1 MFETLELM
9 PPDAILGLMEA
20 FRADPRDQK
29 IDLGVGVYKDD
40 RGETPV
46 LAAVKRAEE
55 RLLAQESSKSYIGP
69 AGAEGF
75 NAQMQALLLGDA
87 LSSRIDKRTSVVQT
101 PGGCG
106 ALRVA
111 AEFVLRCRP
120 DAVIHVPDPTWANHE
135 PLLGDAGLEIRAYP
149 YFDRATSALRFDAMA
164 SHLGGLGPGDL
175 VLLHGC
181 CHNPC
186 GADLDRAQWQ
196 AVLELAQERGF
207 TPVVDLAYQGLGDGL
222 EEDAFGVR
230 LLAAE
235 LPELIVAT
243 SCSKNFGLYRERT
256 GAIVLVSGDAK
267 TAGSVRSQ
275 LLNVIRGIYSMP
287 PSHGG
292 AIVETILGDDELRA
306 DWLRELASMRERINS
321 LRSLLV
327 KRFADRGDAGR
338 FSFIERQRGMF
349 SFLGISEAQVQ
360 VLREEHGIY
369 MVDSS
374 RINVAG
380 ASQDNVD
387 RLCDAVM
394 SVL

>member
-1 MFETLELM
+1 M

-20 FRADPRDQK
+20 FRADPRDHK

-46 LAAVKRAEE
+46 LRAVKQAEE
-55 RLLAQESSKSYIGP
+55 RLLARESTKSYVGP
-69 AGAEGF
+69 AGAEGT
-75 NAQMQALLLGDA
+75 NARLQSLLFGDA
-87 LSSRIDKRTSVVQT
+87 LSTRIDERMGVFQT

-111 AEFVLRCRP
+111 AEFVLRCKP
-120 DAVIHVPDPTWANHE
+120 DAVIHVPDPTWANHV
-135 PLLGDAGLEIRAYP
+135 PLLGDAGVEIREYP
-149 YFDRATSALRFDAMA
+149 YFDRETSGLRFDAMA
-164 SHLGGLGPGDL
+164 EHLGGLGPGDL

-186 GADLDRAQWQ
+186 GADLDSGQWQ
-196 AVLELAQERGF
+196 SVLELAQQRGF
-207 TPVVDLAYQGLGDGL
+207 TPFVDLAYQGFGDGL
-222 EEDAFGVR
+222 EEDAFGIR
-230 LLAAE
+230 LLAAG
-235 LPELIVAT
+235 LPELIVAS

-256 GAIVLVSGDAK
+256 GAIALLSGDGR
-267 TAGSVRSQ
+267 TASTARSQ
-275 LLNVIRGIYSMP
+275 LLNVVRGIYSMP

-292 AIVETILGDDELRA
+292 AIVEEILGDESLRRDWKQELDA
-306 DWLRELASMRERINS
+306 MRDRING

-327 KRFADRGDAGR
+327 ERFDARGDGGR
-338 FSFIERQRGMF
+338 FGFIERQRGMF
-349 SFLGISEAQVQ
+349 SFLGIDPGQVKA
-360 VLREEHGIY
+360 LREEHAIY
-369 MVDSS
+369 MIDSS

-380 ASQDNVD
+380 ASRENVD

>member
-1 MFETLELM
+1 MFESLEPM

-20 FRADPRDQK
+20 FRADPRDHK

-46 LAAVKRAEE
+46 LRAVKQAEE
-55 RLLAQESSKSYIGP
+55 RLLARESTKSYVGP
-69 AGAEGF
+69 AGAEGT
-75 NAQMQALLLGDA
+75 NARLQSLLFGDA
-87 LSSRIDKRTSVVQT
+87 LSTRIDERMGVFQT

-111 AEFVLRCRP
+111 AEFVLRCKP
-120 DAVIHVPDPTWANHE
+120 DAVIHVPDPTWANHV
-135 PLLGDAGLEIRAYP
+135 PLLGDAGVEIREYP
-149 YFDRATSALRFDAMA
+149 YFDRETSGLRFDAMA
-164 SHLGGLGPGDL
+164 EHLGGLGPGDL

-186 GADLDRAQWQ
+186 GADLDSGQWQ
-196 AVLELAQERGF
+196 SVLELAQQRGF
-207 TPVVDLAYQGLGDGL
+207 TPFVDLAYQGFGDGL
-222 EEDAFGVR
+222 EEDAFGIR
-230 LLAAE
+230 LLAAG
-235 LPELIVAT
+235 LPELIVAS

-256 GAIVLVSGDAK
+256 GAIALLSGDGR
-267 TAGSVRSQ
+267 TASTARSQ
-275 LLNVIRGIYSMP
+275 LLNVVRGIYSMP

-292 AIVETILGDDELRA
+292 AIVEEILGDESLRRDWKQELDA
-306 DWLRELASMRERINS
+306 MRDRING

-327 KRFADRGDAGR
+327 ERFDARGDGGR
-338 FSFIERQRGMF
+338 FGFIERQRGMF
-349 SFLGISEAQVQ
+349 SFLGIDPGQVKA
-360 VLREEHGIY
+360 LREEHAIY
-369 MVDSS
+369 MIDSS

-380 ASQDNVD
+380 ASRENVD